1 MYTNVNLE
9 SHIAAL
15 LLLGSGGLIVL
26 LLIMAAVLF
35 FARPGWV
42 RYPLL
47 AAAAVG
53 LGYGLLLAAYSLI
66 SSEQTLP
73 RGEEKHFC
81 ELDCHIAYSVQ
92 DVRRVKAIGDTAA
105 SGEFTVI
112 TLRTR
117 FDEDTIA
124 SWRGRER
131 PLIPDPIAMALVDTN
146 GHRYAVSG
154 AGQTA
159 WNAAH
164 GQAHSMQECLRPG
177 ESYETTWVFDLPAE
191 VSSPRLLLSSVQ
203 KPSLVLIGD
212 EDSPRHQKTYL
223 GL

>member
-15 LLLGSGGLIVL
+15 LLLGSGGLTVL

-53 LGYGLLLAAYSLI
+53 LGYGLLLAAFSLI

-81 ELDCHIAYSVQ
+81 ELDCHIAYSV
-92 DVRRVKAIGDTAA
+92 
-105 SGEFTVI
+105 
-112 TLRTR
+112 
-117 FDEDTIA
+117 
-124 SWRGRER
+124 
-131 PLIPDPIAMALVDTN
+131 
-146 GHRYAVSG
+146 
-154 AGQTA
+154 
-159 WNAAH
+159 
-164 GQAHSMQECLRPG
+164 
-177 ESYETTWVFDLPAE
+177 
-191 VSSPRLLLSSVQ
+191 
-203 KPSLVLIGD
+203 
-212 EDSPRHQKTYL
+212 
-223 GL
+223 